1 MQFRLK
7 LLSFCFL
14 LTLIGCHKKAP
25 TAKRPAP
32 AVYVEK
38 TALKD
43 APIYIDSF
51 GLLKAKQSA
60 TLTSQV
66 TGTLQ
71 KRLFTEGKV
80 VEKGELL
87 YVIDPAPYE
96 AALHKAEANLQTQ
109 LAQLNYAQKV
119 LERNR
124 DLASKEYVSKL
135 EFEKFEKDV
144 QSAAAAVNLAR
155 AQIEEAE
162 VNLNYCYITAPF
174 RGTIGISQVDPGNLI
189 SAQQTQLTTLHEL
202 DQLKVDFSIP
212 DRNVSSLIQH
222 KTGKGF
228 EITVSPRSEESLS
241 RTGPLTIVDN
251 GLDNKTGTLR
261 LQGLIANA
269 DGAFWPGQFVDIHLI
284 LDRIPHALVI
294 PTDAITSEPK
304 GTYVYVVSEGMTIEK
319 RKIEII
325 QRQAAF
331 TIVKSGVHPGDLVV
345 TDGQSNV
352 VSGEQV
358 RIVKKTPSLKGQ

>member
-1 MQFRLK
+1 M
-7 LLSFCFL
+7 
-14 LTLIGCHKKAP
+14 GCHKKAP
-25 TAKRPAP
+25 PPKRLAP

-38 TALKD
+38 AALKD

-66 TGTLQ
+66 TGTLE

-109 LAQLNYAQKV
+109 LAQLSFAQKV

-135 EFEKFEKDV
+135 DFEKFEKDV

-174 RGTIGISQVDPGNLI
+174 KGTIGISQVDPGNLI
-189 SAQQTQLTTLHEL
+189 SAQSTQLTTLHEL
-202 DQLKVDFSIP
+202 DTLKVDFSIP
-212 DRNVSSLIQH
+212 DRDVTSLIQH
-222 KTGKGF
+222 KSGKGF
-228 EITVSPRSEESLS
+228 EVTVSPRGGDAIS
-241 RTGPLTIVDN
+241 RTGPLTIIDN
-251 GLDNKTGTLR
+251 GLDNQTGTLR
-261 LQGLIANA
+261 LQGQIANS

-294 PTDAITSEPK
+294 PTDAISSEQN
-304 GTYVYVVSEGMTIEK
+304 GTYVYAVSEGMTVEK

-325 QRQAAF
+325 QRHAA
-331 TIVKSGVHPGDLVV
+331 TTVLKSGVHPGDLVI
-345 TDGQSNV
+345 TDGQNNV
-352 VSGEQV
+352 TPGGQV
-358 RIVKKTPSLKGQ
+358 RIVKKMKSSKRN